1 MAATMSI
8 KEVNG
13 AGAGTANTITNARLC
28 TADAYN
34 PGTANPL
41 VKPSSGSNYSYWKHL
56 YLNADT
62 SPSGT
67 INNIKWYTDGTIGW
81 TGVTLKV
88 AEESAYDPATGTE
101 GTTGDEAEA
110 GHSGEPTMVDAS
122 TYTSASPLSLT
133 GSISNP
139 DTGKVMTNYILLQ
152 ATISTDAVAGSLS
165 SETITYRYDET

>member
-1 MAATMSI
+1 MAATVSV
-8 KEVNG
+8 KEANG
-13 AGAGTANTITNARLC
+13 AGPTNSTVTNVRLC

-41 VKPSSGSNYSYWKHL
+41 VKPSSGDNYSYWKQI

-81 TGVTLKV
+81 TGVTLY
-88 AEESAYDPATGTE
+88 AGTTDTYDQATGTE
-101 GTTGDEAEA
+101 GTTGDEANA
-110 GHSGEPTMVDAS
+110 NHSQTPTMTDAS
-122 TYTSASPLSLT
+122 TYTSGSPLSVS

-139 DTGKVMTNYILLQ
+139 STGAISDYVVLQ
-152 ATISTDAVAGSLS
+152 AKVTTSAEAGTLS
-165 SETITYRYDET
+165 SETCTFQYDET

>member
-1 MAATMSI
+1 MAATISI
-8 KEVNG
+8 KELNG
-13 AGAGTANTITNARLC
+13 ASSGTPSTVTNVRLC

-41 VKPSSGSNYSYWKHL
+41 VKPSAGSNYSYWKSI

-81 TGVTLKV
+81 TGVTLKAGV
-88 AEESAYDPATGTE
+88 VNTYDQATGTE
-101 GTTGDEAEA
+101 GTTGDEANA
-110 GHSGEPTMVDAS
+110 GHAETPTMTDAA

-133 GSISNP
+133 GSINNP
-139 DTGKVMTNYILLQ
+139 STGKISQILILQ
-152 ATISTDAVAGSLS
+152 ATVSTSAVAGALS
-165 SETITYRYDET
+165 AETATFAYDET